1 MVTIPAPSV
10 IVASDGSIAVLLL
23 ALFSRREVL
32 IDFVTARAPPP
43 PATTGRPT
51 PSLYCDSL
59 ALRVRVGCGGGR
71 GGRVNWSSF
80 AGLEEVSR
88 CGASVLSLCIITELR
103 RLPEQRGIPG
113 VECSDGCVGL
123 ERGGGGLYWVN
134 RWIALQGAIHLTW
147 KHQGADR

>member
-10 IVASDGSIAVLLL
+10 IVASDGSTAVPLL

-71 GGRVNWSSF
+71 GRGGRGVDWSSF

-88 CGASVLSLCIITELR
+88 SRASVLSLCIISELR
-103 RLPEQRGIPG
+103 RLPGRRGIP
-113 VECSDGCVGL
+113 VIKWPDGCVGL
-123 ERGGGGLYWVN
+123 ERGGAGLYWVN
-134 RWIALQGAIHLTW
+134 R
-147 KHQGADR
+147 